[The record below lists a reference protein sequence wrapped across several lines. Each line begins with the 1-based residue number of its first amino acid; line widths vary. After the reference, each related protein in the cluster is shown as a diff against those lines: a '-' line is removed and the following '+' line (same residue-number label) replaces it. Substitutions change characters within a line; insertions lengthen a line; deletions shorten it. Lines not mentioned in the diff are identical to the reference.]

1 MNHNLAFNRNASYVK
16 APGSMSAQV
25 AATVRLSKTPQS
37 MIMRTFHP
45 SLRPETDMRVLLI
58 ATNRHGRLMS
68 RMEARPLPIGL
79 AYVAG
84 HLDPERHATKVL
96 DLMFSDDYQTD
107 VSAVVKE
114 YQPDLVGLSIRN
126 LDNGSYLDPQ
136 WALPDTKQVTELVRS
151 SSSAT
156 IVCGGPAFSILPREC
171 FSYVEPDL
179 GIVGDAGE
187 TFAELAD
194 RLEEMR
200 PYRDLPG
207 LVYSENGKILFN
219 GVPSS
224 SNFAKPP
231 RLEDLDLAKYRKA
244 GFGIGVLT
252 KLGSFSY
259 PTTGSTADS
268 EEGAW
273 RVIRPI
279 HEVVDEVKDME
290 QRLGL
295 KKVFFIDTGF
305 NIPLAHAKSFCHA
318 LMEADLKLHWNTCLA
333 PHSCDTELIG
343 LMKRAGCALVIIT
356 GSGGD
361 SLHETPLG
369 ERLDSLRDVCR
380 QCEEGDLHY
389 TISQTFGEPGETKA
403 TVEEKLAFLRDRRPA
418 VANLRVGVRMLPG
431 SEVAARAIEEG
442 LITDE
447 SELLRPNFYL
457 AEPVR
462 DWIVDYLKCEAGGRP
477 RWNVL

>member
-1 MNHNLAFNRNASYVK
+1 
-16 APGSMSAQV
+16 
-25 AATVRLSKTPQS
+25 
-37 MIMRTFHP
+37 
-45 SLRPETDMRVLLI
+45 MRVLLI
-58 ATNRHGRLMS
+58 ATNRHGRLMN

-84 HLDPERHATKVL
+84 HLDQERHSTKVL
-96 DLMFSDDYQTD
+96 DLMFSDDYQTETA
-107 VSAVVKE
+107 AVVKE

-136 WALPDTKQVTELVRS
+136 WALPDTKQVTELIRS
-151 SSSAT
+151 ISSAT

-187 TFAELAD
+187 TFAELAN
-194 RLEEMR
+194 RLEEMK

-207 LVYSENGKILFN
+207 LVHRENGEILFN

-231 RLEDLDLAKYRKA
+231 RLEDLDLTKYRQA

-259 PTTGSTADS
+259 PTAGSTADS

-279 HEVVDEVKDME
+279 PEVVDEVKDME
-290 QRLGL
+290 RRLGL
-295 KKVFFIDTGF
+295 KKVFFIDNGF

-333 PHSCDTELIG
+333 PHSCDAELIG
-343 LMKRAGCALVIIT
+343 LMKQAGCALVIMT
-356 GSGGD
+356 GSGGEGTQ
-361 SLHETPLG
+361 ETRLR
-369 ERLDSLRDVCR
+369 ERLSSMKEVCL

-389 TISQTFGEPGETKA
+389 TISQSFGEPGETKA
-403 TVEEKLAFLRDRRPA
+403 SVEEKLEFLRDLRPA
-418 VANLRVGVRMLPG
+418 VANLRVGVRILPG
-431 SEVAARAIEEG
+431 SEVAAQAKEEG
-442 LITDE
+442 IITDE
-447 SELLRPNFYL
+447 TALIRPTFYL

-462 DWIVDYLKCEAGGRP
+462 DWIVEYLKLQADQRP